1 MVTNKFDSLT
11 QRQRHAV
18 VAIVR
23 DQIGKNGSFQQFSTA
38 VISVIDDI
46 SGFETI
52 TKHRLNQLVR
62 QLWRIY
68 RGKTC

>member
-11 QRQRHAV
+11 QRLCCGI

-38 VISVIDDI
+38 VISVTDDI

-52 TKHRLNQLVR
+52 TKNRLNQLVR

>member
-11 QRQRHAV
+11 HRQRHAV

-38 VISVIDDI
+38 VISVTDDI

-52 TKHRLNQLVR
+52 TKNRLNGNPPIFSISQK
-62 QLWRIY
+62 WS
-68 RGKTC
+68 